1 MDNETI
7 VHKLQAGQGNRQQLL
22 EMLWIRNLGL
32 VRKTIHRLTGLD
44 RNKDS
49 DKQDFEDLEQ
59 QAFLGILRAIP
70 VYDSEKG
77 TKFFTIAYHYIMFSI
92 YRYYD
97 RSGQSV
103 RVPDY
108 MRKRIW
114 KYTRERERQRE
125 NGEPAT
131 DESIKK
137 ALGLTDYAFRT
148 IMSAMRALKLE
159 SLDNP
164 LDRND
169 SDSGTVLDMIAG
181 YENVSETALAGS
193 YEKDLHNLLQSALRE
208 LPEKERTVI
217 YARHYQKMKTAH
229 IATVLQCSPQYV
241 SQLAQSA
248 YKRIRTG
255 KYGQELATFLP
266 RKSMERAKRQI
277 RNDFKD
283 LSDQERELLL

>member
-1 MDNETI
+1 
-7 VHKLQAGQGNRQQLL
+7 
-22 EMLWIRNLGL
+22 
-32 VRKTIHRLTGLD
+32 
-44 RNKDS
+44 
-49 DKQDFEDLEQ
+49 
-59 QAFLGILRAIP
+59 
-70 VYDSEKG
+70 
-77 TKFFTIAYHYIMFSI
+77 MFSI

-229 IATVLQCSPQYV
+229 IATVLQCSPPV
-241 SQLAQSA
+241 CFSA
-248 YKRIRTG
+248 CTISIQENPDREIRPGTGNFPSEKIYGTG
-255 KYGQELATFLP
+255 KETDT
-266 RKSMERAKRQI
+266 ER
-277 RNDFKD
+277 F
-283 LSDQERELLL
+283 